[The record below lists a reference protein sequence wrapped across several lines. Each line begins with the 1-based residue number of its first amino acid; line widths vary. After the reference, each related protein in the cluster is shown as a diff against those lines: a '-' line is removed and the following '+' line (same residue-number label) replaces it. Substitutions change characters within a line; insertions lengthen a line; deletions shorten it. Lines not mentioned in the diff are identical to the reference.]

1 MELQEEVFTNCRQ
14 YIVRHL
20 SANDIVDHLISK
32 HLIGQSAKQQLG
44 LLVTTPQE
52 KNRII
57 VDELSSGGPHA
68 FRIFCKILKK
78 NGRTKHIA
86 DHLMKGKQPVQDR

>member
-14 YIVRHL
+14 YIVQHL
-20 SANDIVDHLISK
+20 SADDIVDCLISK
-32 HLIGQSAKQQLG
+32 RLIGQSAKQQLG
-44 LLVTTPQE
+44 LHVTTPQE

-57 VDELSSGGPHA
+57 VDELSSGRPYA
-68 FRIFCKILKK
+68 FSIFCEILKK

-86 DHLMKGKQPVQDR
+86 DHLKKGE